1 MASTAASAQPGRD
14 PSSRPAESLGGVS
27 PRRHRLRISAGELAN
42 WWRDH
47 LGLVVGCLTV
57 AALVLGYVGYRQAA
71 GAGLSAAD
79 ALYGSLQL
87 FVMESSLE
95 PGVPL
100 PLNIARF
107 LAPLVVGYVAAEV
120 LLALFREQVEL
131 ARVRML
137 RRHVIVV
144 GLGDKGRR
152 LAFALR
158 AEGLRRV
165 VVIERNPQNP
175 SLRGCRERGIPV
187 LRGDGSDAAVLRRAG
202 IGRAGFLFLSAG
214 ADANNLA
221 IAGTAR
227 KLSAERRR
235 TLTTIAHLDDLTLWR
250 LLRAEAVAASE
261 VATGMRLEF
270 FNVEEAAAR
279 KLLSR
284 HPPLDP
290 EGGAGA
296 ERAQV
301 WVYGESRLA
310 EAFVAQLAREVLAE
324 GAHDR
329 FDVTLAGP
337 GARRT
342 HERLVSTDR
351 GLEDLLEIQ
360 AVDIEA
366 LDELDLL
373 ARGGS
378 RRTTY
383 VFLER
388 ETAGMEA
395 ALRLAPHQLGDH
407 RVVVAVEDPDV
418 GVIDTVRSPRG
429 ALERV
434 EVFDVL
440 SAALSDDV
448 LFGGVNESL
457 ARAKHQHYV
466 EKERERGIDGA
477 GNPSM
482 VPWEELSDDLR
493 DSNRSFA
500 DGVGEKLEALD
511 LALVP
516 AALRA
521 TGSPELPLAEE
532 DLEDLARREHDRWV
546 KDHERRG
553 WAHAPGSRDPDR
565 KTHPLLVPWS
575 ELPENEREKDREP
588 VRELPLLLHRAGLDI
603 RPGHGGRLAHR
614 QASTDAHLDS

>member
-1 MASTAASAQPGRD
+1 MASTAVSVQRGRD
-14 PSSRPAESLGGVS
+14 QTSRPGESLAGVS
-27 PRRHRLRISAGELAN
+27 PGRHRLRTGAGALSN

-47 LGLVVGCLTV
+47 LGFVVGSLTV
-57 AALVLGYVGYRQAA
+57 AALALGYVGHRQTA

-87 FVMESSLE
+87 FVMESSLA

-107 LAPLVVGYVAAEV
+107 LAPLVVGYIAAEV

-158 AEGLRRV
+158 AEDHRV
-165 VVIERNPQNP
+165 VVIERNPENP

-202 IGRAGFLFLSAG
+202 VGRAGFLFLSAG
-214 ADANNLA
+214 PDADNLA

-227 KLSAERRR
+227 RLSARRRR

-270 FNVEEAAAR
+270 FNVVEAAAR

-290 EGGAGA
+290 EGEAGA
-296 ERAQV
+296 DRAEV

-324 GAHDR
+324 SAHDR

-360 AVDIEA
+360 AVDIED

-373 ARGGS
+373 ARAGS
-378 RRTTY
+378 RRSTY
-383 VFLER
+383 IFLER

-395 ALRLAPHQLGDH
+395 ALRLAPHQSRDH

-418 GVIDTVRSPRG
+418 GVIDAVRSPRG
-429 ALERV
+429 ALGRV

-457 ARAKHQHYV
+457 ARAKHEHYV
-466 EKERERGIDGA
+466 DKERERGIDGA
-477 GNPSM
+477 ENPSM

-516 AALRA
+516 AALRTIGA
-521 TGSPELPLAEE
+521 PELPLAEE
-532 DLEDLARREHDRWV
+532 DLEELARREHDRWV
-546 KDHERRG
+546 EDHERRG
-553 WAHAPGSRDPDR
+553 WTYAAGSRNPDR

-575 ELPENEREKDREP
+575 ELPESEREKDREP
-588 VRELPLLLHRAGLDI
+588 VRELPVLLHRAGLDI
-603 RPGHGGRLAHR
+603 RPSPGGRLTHR
-614 QASTDAHLDS
+614 HASTDGHLDS